1 MTSRRFAAK
10 KPGNMS
16 EYIEFSTEEG
26 DDSDSLY
33 ILTNLPLTDGRIE
46 EYDSQEA
53 MELGSPVAQ
62 ALSAVAGLHFIRLDH
77 GDIYVRREPDLDWY
91 AIVEDIMAV
100 LKDFFL

>member
-1 MTSRRFAAK
+1 
-10 KPGNMS
+10 MS

-26 DDSDSLY
+26 EDSDSIY
-33 ILTNLPLTDGRIE
+33 ILTNLPLTEGEIE

-62 ALSAVAGLHFIRLDH
+62 ALAAVHGLHFIRLQNSE
-77 GDIYVRREPDLDWY
+77 IYARRQPATDWY
-91 AIVEDIMAV
+91 AIIEDITAV